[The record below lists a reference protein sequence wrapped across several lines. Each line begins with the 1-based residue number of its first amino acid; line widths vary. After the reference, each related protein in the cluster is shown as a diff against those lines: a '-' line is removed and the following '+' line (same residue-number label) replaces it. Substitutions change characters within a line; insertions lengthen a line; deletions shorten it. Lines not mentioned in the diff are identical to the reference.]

1 MSRKPRGLTLVELLV
16 VIVVIG
22 ILIGLLVPAVE
33 QVREMGRRTTCSNNL
48 KQLAL
53 ATQHCHEATG
63 RFPFYWYQVDPA
75 ASPAQAPTRI
85 EGGWLV
91 CLLPYLGE
99 DAAYSDMLVNMQ
111 WGATSHAGQQLTP
124 AVPASSDYSP
134 GHYDP
139 PAVYGPSVWVPGT
152 GNTTTVTTTG
162 STSAHVGFTYTQQ
175 NTTTTITDN
184 GHYVQGPLITPAGPW
199 VPAQGTPGTPAKY
212 SPTTYTY
219 TGMFKY
225 SSMVLGTLLCPSDF
239 SGVSARATIPNA
251 TANSTAKP
259 PFSLTNY
266 QANYQ
271 AWVTGYTGR
280 NLPASPPYAQ
290 CAPARFDDISDGL
303 SNTILLGEGLR
314 SCNGTYRMGFWNTFQ
329 YQQSHNFGVDW
340 NGNTR
345 FTIDSGGNVSFTA
358 AAGSNLVNNT
368 LMFQSIS
375 AANKCCPYRLQG
387 LHRGLLNVAMA
398 DGSVRPIS
406 PSISHRETTDAKH
419 DYNHPASGV
428 NPMMNPSP
436 QSDGT
441 WDQLVMPNDGETV
454 GPF

>member
-1 MSRKPRGLTLVELLV
+1 
-16 VIVVIG
+16 
-22 ILIGLLVPAVE
+22 
-33 QVREMGRRTTCSNNL
+33 
-48 KQLAL
+48 
-53 ATQHCHEATG
+53 
-63 RFPFYWYQVDPA
+63 
-75 ASPAQAPTRI
+75 
-85 EGGWLV
+85 
-91 CLLPYLGE
+91 
-99 DAAYSDMLVNMQ
+99 
-111 WGATSHAGQQLTP
+111 
-124 AVPASSDYSP
+124 
-134 GHYDP
+134 
-139 PAVYGPSVWVPGT
+139 
-152 GNTTTVTTTG
+152 
-162 STSAHVGFTYTQQ
+162 
-175 NTTTTITDN
+175 
-184 GHYVQGPLITPAGPW
+184 
-199 VPAQGTPGTPAKY
+199 
-212 SPTTYTY
+212 
-219 TGMFKY
+219 
-225 SSMVLGTLLCPSDF
+225 
-239 SGVSARATIPNA
+239 
-251 TANSTAKP
+251 
-259 PFSLTNY
+259 
-266 QANYQ
+266 
-271 AWVTGYTGR
+271 
-280 NLPASPPYAQ
+280 
-290 CAPARFDDISDGL
+290 
-303 SNTILLGEGLR
+303 
-314 SCNGTYRMGFWNTFQ
+314 MGFWNTFQ